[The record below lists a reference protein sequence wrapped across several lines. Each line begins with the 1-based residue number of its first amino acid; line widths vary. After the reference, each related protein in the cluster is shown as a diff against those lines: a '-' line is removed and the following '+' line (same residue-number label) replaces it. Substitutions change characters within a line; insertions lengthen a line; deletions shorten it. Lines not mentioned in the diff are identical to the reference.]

1 MLLGTHHGRLSEME
15 RKSLL
20 QAILQETLGLDREYL
35 QQEDVP
41 LLDAVPQLDSA
52 SALQV
57 LLLIEERFNLV
68 IPDDAVTAES
78 FVDLRSLETFVS
90 SQIARASA

>member
-1 MLLGTHHGRLSEME
+1 ME